1 MEGPIEL
8 AGNFLVIQV
17 RSVFRTK
24 IYFYMFLLLHC
35 LNSITSVTNGSFV
48 RMVVFVP
55 SKQSSFAKQPQK
67 LQPCMELCTD
77 NTLGL
82 RFPITWLD
90 QLYLIGGEVTAT

>member
-8 AGNFLVIQV
+8 VGNFLVIQV

-48 RMVVFVP
+48 RMVVSVP
-55 SKQSSFAKQPQK
+55 SKRSFLANQPQK
-67 LQPCMELCTD
+67 LQPCVKWLTEY
-77 NTLGL
+77 TLGP

-90 QLYLIGGEVTAT
+90 QLYLIGGEVTAA